1 MSEATFRT
9 KFLKDVKDLSPD
21 IIIEFADPQRRN
33 GIPDVI
39 IFYKKKFARIE
50 TKRSKNASKRLHQQ
64 YYIDYFNSQGIY
76 AAFLTPENK
85 EEVFNALRRYFKI

>member
-76 AAFLTPENK
+76 ASFLTPENK

>member
-50 TKRSKNASKRLHQQ
+50 TKKSKNASKRLHQQ
-64 YYIDYFNSQGIY
+64 YYIDYFNNQGIY

>member
-21 IIIEFADPQRRN
+21 IFIEFADPQRCN

-50 TKRSKNASKRLHQQ
+50 TKRSKIASKRKHQE
-64 YYIDYFNSQGIY
+64 YYIKYFNSQGIY

>member
-1 MSEATFRT
+1 MRESNFRT
-9 KFLKDVKDLSPD
+9 NFLKDFKALSPD
-21 IIIEFADPQRRN
+21 IIIEFADPNRRN

-39 IFYKKKFARIE
+39 IFYKKKHARLE

>member
-9 KFLKDVKDLSPD
+9 KWLNKFKKLSPD
-21 IIIEFADPQRRN
+21 IFIEFADPKRKN

-39 IFYKKKFARIE
+39 IFYKKKYARLE

-76 AAFLTPENK
+76 AAFLTPENQ
-85 EEVFNALRRYFKI
+85 EEVYNALRRYFKI